1 MNGDAV
7 SVKLLPG
14 VAPVR
19 YQRRTGTCAAQ
30 TSTHSAVPADAML
43 YALVVYGPDKLPV
56 EVRLPFPSVTAA
68 DHHATSHGIDGHVL
82 PMVFPVYPKSGT

>member
-1 MNGDAV
+1 
-7 SVKLLPG
+7 
-14 VAPVR
+14 
-19 YQRRTGTCAAQ
+19 
-30 TSTHSAVPADAML
+30 ML